1 SLRLTR
7 PAGVE
12 GVWQLWEQPQNTTER
27 EL

>member
-1 SLRLTR
+1 
-7 PAGVE
+7 GVE

>member
-1 SLRLTR
+1 